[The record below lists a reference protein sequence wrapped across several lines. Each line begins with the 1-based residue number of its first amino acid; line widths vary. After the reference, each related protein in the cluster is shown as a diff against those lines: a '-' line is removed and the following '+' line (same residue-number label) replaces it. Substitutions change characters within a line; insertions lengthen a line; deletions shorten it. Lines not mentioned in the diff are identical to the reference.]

1 MKKYNALLI
10 NGLLDKTNHQ
20 NAVGEQIH
28 FNGELFYKI
37 SNVANMR
44 PFFMSIVSSNDH
56 WLFLSSNGGISAG
69 RSNSNNA
76 LFPYITD
83 DKITDNIENTG
94 SKSIFIVHKGS
105 KKFLWEPFSP
115 RHDGIYDCENNLYK
129 NFKGNKA
136 IFEEVNHDL
145 RISFS
150 YEWTTSKKF
159 GFVRTARFK
168 NLSGSKIK
176 VEFVDGIQ
184 NIMPWGVEEALQ
196 NSTSNLVDAYK
207 RSELDRH
214 SKLGIFALS
223 AVIIDRA
230 EPSEALKSNVVWSP
244 DFKNTNRLLSSAQLQ
259 KFRTGHKLENED
271 DVKGERGAYFINSSF
286 SLGAKSHKNWTILAD
301 VNKDASGV
309 TQLISQIRKNRKL
322 HQEVLT
328 DAEDGSNEL
337 TKLVAAADGLQL
349 TEDSNRNARHFAN
362 VLFNIM
368 RGGIFDNNYQVRRDD
383 FIQYLGKA
391 NKKILTK
398 YKDKLNQLPN
408 TFHLK
413 KLLKLSDHANDDFY
427 RLAHEYLPL
436 KFSRRHGDPSRPW
449 NKFDINMTDETTGKD
464 VLDYQGNWRDIFQN
478 WEALAQSYPSF
489 INSMIFRFLN
499 ASTFEG
505 YNPYRVTKDG
515 FDWERIEPD
524 NPWAYIGYWGDHQ
537 IIYLLKLLEFS
548 NKHNPDHMSE
558 LLNRSCFVY
567 ANVPYK
573 IKSHTQIMKD
583 PKNTID
589 YDFAEADK
597 IDKAKNK
604 IGSDGALLANSK
616 DALVRA
622 TLAEKLLVTLLAKIS
637 NFIPEAGIWLNTQR
651 PEWNDAN
658 NALVGNGVSMV
669 TLFYLRRFS
678 KYLVDL
684 LMDFN
689 GSDLVIS
696 HELRTYFLSVSKIFN
711 EAKLRSTDKSRF
723 EVVNKLGKAGSLYRN
738 KIYKNKFTGQHVEIP
753 KADVIAF
760 LASLNEH
767 LDHAIKMNKRSDNLY
782 HAYNLLT
789 IDKDKVKI
797 SHLPE
802 MLEGQVAALSS
813 GKINPKQAVALLDS
827 LKNSELYRK
836 DQLSYILYPAKKL
849 PGFLEKNIIPKK
861 LVHSSKLLVKLLKD
875 KNKTIIVKDSK
886 GIFHFNGNF
895 NNADALGLALDQ
907 LPDTYS
913 ALLQNDKAK
922 VCAIYEKV
930 FDHKSFTG
938 RSGTFYGYEGL
949 GSIYWHMVSKLLIAV
964 QELIQKAIDE
974 KAGVRVINKLKK
986 HYFEINKGIGA
997 DKTPLEYGAI
1007 PTDPYSHTPAGKGA
1021 QQPGMTGQVKED
1033 IIARMAELGVETSNG
1048 QISFSNAIFTEN
1060 EYLTKRANFEY
1071 INTKG
1076 HRSIIELKKGSLAF
1090 TICQTPVIYQRSRK
1104 SLIEITY
1111 SSGETEKITG
1121 LLLPQ
1126 NISKKIFGRDG
1137 AIKKI
1142 IVSFQN

>member
-1 MKKYNALLI
+1 
-10 NGLLDKTNHQ
+10 
-20 NAVGEQIH
+20 
-28 FNGELFYKI
+28 
-37 SNVANMR
+37 
-44 PFFMSIVSSNDH
+44 
-56 WLFLSSNGGISAG
+56 
-69 RSNSNNA
+69 
-76 LFPYITD
+76 
-83 DKITDNIENTG
+83 
-94 SKSIFIVHKGS
+94 
-105 KKFLWEPFSP
+105 
-115 RHDGIYDCENNLYK
+115 
-129 NFKGNKA
+129 
-136 IFEEVNHDL
+136 
-145 RISFS
+145 
-150 YEWTTSKKF
+150 
-159 GFVRTARFK
+159 
-168 NLSGSKIK
+168 
-176 VEFVDGIQ
+176 
-184 NIMPWGVEEALQ
+184 
-196 NSTSNLVDAYK
+196 
-207 RSELDRH
+207 
-214 SKLGIFALS
+214 
-223 AVIIDRA
+223 
-230 EPSEALKSNVVWSP
+230 
-244 DFKNTNRLLSSAQLQ
+244 
-259 KFRTGHKLENED
+259 
-271 DVKGERGAYFINSSF
+271 
-286 SLGAKSHKNWTILAD
+286 
-301 VNKDASGV
+301 
-309 TQLISQIRKNRKL
+309 
-322 HQEVLT
+322 
-328 DAEDGSNEL
+328 
-337 TKLVAAADGLQL
+337 
-349 TEDSNRNARHFAN
+349 
-362 VLFNIM
+362 
-368 RGGIFDNNYQVRRDD
+368 
-383 FIQYLGKA
+383 
-391 NKKILTK
+391 
-398 YKDKLNQLPN
+398 
-408 TFHLK
+408 
-413 KLLKLSDHANDDFY
+413 
-427 RLAHEYLPL
+427 
-436 KFSRRHGDPSRPW
+436 
-449 NKFDINMTDETTGKD
+449 
-464 VLDYQGNWRDIFQN
+464 
-478 WEALAQSYPSF
+478 
-489 INSMIFRFLN
+489 
-499 ASTFEG
+499 
-505 YNPYRVTKDG
+505 
-515 FDWERIEPD
+515 
-524 NPWAYIGYWGDHQ
+524 
-537 IIYLLKLLEFS
+537 
-548 NKHNPDHMSE
+548 MSE
-558 LLNRSCFVY
+558 LLNKSCFVY

-684 LMDFN
+684 LTDFN

-753 KADVIAF
+753 KADVIVF

-767 LDHAIKMNKRSDNLY
+767 LDHAIEMNKRSDNLY

-895 NNADALGLALDQ
+895 NNADALELALDQ

-974 KAGVRVINKLKK
+974 KAGVRVINRLKK

-1048 QISFSNAIFTEN
+1048 QISFSNGIFNEN
-1060 EYLTKRANFEY
+1060 EYLTKRANFEH
-1071 INTKG
+1071 INPKG
-1076 HRSIIELKKGSLAF
+1076 HRSIIELKKGSFAF
-1090 TICQTPVIYQRSRK
+1090 TICQTPVVYQRSRK

-1126 NISKKIFGRDG
+1126 NISKKIFERDG

>member
-1 MKKYNALLI
+1 
-10 NGLLDKTNHQ
+10 
-20 NAVGEQIH
+20 
-28 FNGELFYKI
+28 
-37 SNVANMR
+37 
-44 PFFMSIVSSNDH
+44 
-56 WLFLSSNGGISAG
+56 
-69 RSNSNNA
+69 
-76 LFPYITD
+76 
-83 DKITDNIENTG
+83 
-94 SKSIFIVHKGS
+94 
-105 KKFLWEPFSP
+105 
-115 RHDGIYDCENNLYK
+115 
-129 NFKGNKA
+129 
-136 IFEEVNHDL
+136 
-145 RISFS
+145 
-150 YEWTTSKKF
+150 
-159 GFVRTARFK
+159 
-168 NLSGSKIK
+168 
-176 VEFVDGIQ
+176 
-184 NIMPWGVEEALQ
+184 
-196 NSTSNLVDAYK
+196 
-207 RSELDRH
+207 
-214 SKLGIFALS
+214 
-223 AVIIDRA
+223 
-230 EPSEALKSNVVWSP
+230 
-244 DFKNTNRLLSSAQLQ
+244 
-259 KFRTGHKLENED
+259 
-271 DVKGERGAYFINSSF
+271 
-286 SLGAKSHKNWTILAD
+286 
-301 VNKDASGV
+301 
-309 TQLISQIRKNRKL
+309 
-322 HQEVLT
+322 
-328 DAEDGSNEL
+328 
-337 TKLVAAADGLQL
+337 
-349 TEDSNRNARHFAN
+349 
-362 VLFNIM
+362 
-368 RGGIFDNNYQVRRDD
+368 
-383 FIQYLGKA
+383 
-391 NKKILTK
+391 
-398 YKDKLNQLPN
+398 
-408 TFHLK
+408 
-413 KLLKLSDHANDDFY
+413 
-427 RLAHEYLPL
+427 
-436 KFSRRHGDPSRPW
+436 
-449 NKFDINMTDETTGKD
+449 MTDEATGKD

-478 WEALAQSYPSF
+478 WEALAHSYPSF
-489 INSMIFRFLN
+489 ISSMIFRFLN

-558 LLNRSCFVY
+558 LLNKSCFVY

-684 LMDFN
+684 LTDFN

-767 LDHAIKMNKRSDNLY
+767 LDHAIEMNKRSDNLY

-827 LKNSELYRK
+827 LKKSELYRK

-895 NNADALGLALDQ
+895 NNADALELALDQ

-986 HYFEINKGIGA
+986 HYFEINRGIGA

-1048 QISFSNAIFTEN
+1048 QISFSNGIFNEN
-1060 EYLTKRANFEY
+1060 EYLTKRVNFEY
-1071 INTKG
+1071 INPKG
-1076 HRSIIELKKGSLAF
+1076 HKSIIELKKGSFAF
-1090 TICQTPVIYQRSRK
+1090 TICQTPVVYQRSRK

-1126 NISKKIFGRDG
+1126 NISKKIFERDG

>member
-1 MKKYNALLI
+1 
-10 NGLLDKTNHQ
+10 
-20 NAVGEQIH
+20 
-28 FNGELFYKI
+28 
-37 SNVANMR
+37 
-44 PFFMSIVSSNDH
+44 
-56 WLFLSSNGGISAG
+56 
-69 RSNSNNA
+69 
-76 LFPYITD
+76 
-83 DKITDNIENTG
+83 
-94 SKSIFIVHKGS
+94 
-105 KKFLWEPFSP
+105 
-115 RHDGIYDCENNLYK
+115 
-129 NFKGNKA
+129 
-136 IFEEVNHDL
+136 
-145 RISFS
+145 
-150 YEWTTSKKF
+150 
-159 GFVRTARFK
+159 
-168 NLSGSKIK
+168 
-176 VEFVDGIQ
+176 
-184 NIMPWGVEEALQ
+184 
-196 NSTSNLVDAYK
+196 
-207 RSELDRH
+207 
-214 SKLGIFALS
+214 
-223 AVIIDRA
+223 
-230 EPSEALKSNVVWSP
+230 
-244 DFKNTNRLLSSAQLQ
+244 
-259 KFRTGHKLENED
+259 
-271 DVKGERGAYFINSSF
+271 
-286 SLGAKSHKNWTILAD
+286 
-301 VNKDASGV
+301 
-309 TQLISQIRKNRKL
+309 
-322 HQEVLT
+322 
-328 DAEDGSNEL
+328 
-337 TKLVAAADGLQL
+337 
-349 TEDSNRNARHFAN
+349 
-362 VLFNIM
+362 
-368 RGGIFDNNYQVRRDD
+368 
-383 FIQYLGKA
+383 
-391 NKKILTK
+391 
-398 YKDKLNQLPN
+398 
-408 TFHLK
+408 
-413 KLLKLSDHANDDFY
+413 
-427 RLAHEYLPL
+427 
-436 KFSRRHGDPSRPW
+436 
-449 NKFDINMTDETTGKD
+449 
-464 VLDYQGNWRDIFQN
+464 
-478 WEALAQSYPSF
+478 
-489 INSMIFRFLN
+489 
-499 ASTFEG
+499 
-505 YNPYRVTKDG
+505 
-515 FDWERIEPD
+515 
-524 NPWAYIGYWGDHQ
+524 
-537 IIYLLKLLEFS
+537 
-548 NKHNPDHMSE
+548 
-558 LLNRSCFVY
+558 
-567 ANVPYK
+567 
-573 IKSHTQIMKD
+573 MKD

-684 LMDFN
+684 LTDFN

-723 EVVNKLGKAGSLYRN
+723 EVVDKLGKAGSLYRN
-738 KIYKNKFTGQHVEIP
+738 KVYKNKFTGKHVEIP
-753 KADVIAF
+753 KADVFKF

-767 LDHAIKMNKRSDNLY
+767 LDHAIEMNKRPDNLF

-813 GKINPKQAVALLDS
+813 GNINPKHAVALLDS

-836 DQLSYILYPAKKL
+836 DQLSYTLYPAKKL

-895 NNADALGLALDQ
+895 NNADALELALDQ

-974 KAGVRVINKLKK
+974 KAGVRVINRLKK

-1033 IIARMAELGVETSNG
+1033 IIARMVELGVETSNG
-1048 QISFSNAIFTEN
+1048 QISFSNGIFNEN
-1060 EYLTKRANFEY
+1060 EYLTKRVNFEH
-1071 INTKG
+1071 INPKG
-1076 HRSIIELKKGSLAF
+1076 HRSIIELKKGSFAF
-1090 TICQTPVIYQRSRK
+1090 TICQTPVVYQRSRK
-1104 SLIEITY
+1104 SLIEIIY

-1126 NISKKIFGRDG
+1126 NISKKIFERDG

>member
-1 MKKYNALLI
+1 M
-10 NGLLDKTNHQ
+10 
-20 NAVGEQIH
+20 
-28 FNGELFYKI
+28 
-37 SNVANMR
+37 
-44 PFFMSIVSSNDH
+44 
-56 WLFLSSNGGISAG
+56 
-69 RSNSNNA
+69 
-76 LFPYITD
+76 
-83 DKITDNIENTG
+83 
-94 SKSIFIVHKGS
+94 
-105 KKFLWEPFSP
+105 
-115 RHDGIYDCENNLYK
+115 
-129 NFKGNKA
+129 
-136 IFEEVNHDL
+136 
-145 RISFS
+145 
-150 YEWTTSKKF
+150 
-159 GFVRTARFK
+159 
-168 NLSGSKIK
+168 
-176 VEFVDGIQ
+176 
-184 NIMPWGVEEALQ
+184 
-196 NSTSNLVDAYK
+196 
-207 RSELDRH
+207 
-214 SKLGIFALS
+214 
-223 AVIIDRA
+223 
-230 EPSEALKSNVVWSP
+230 
-244 DFKNTNRLLSSAQLQ
+244 
-259 KFRTGHKLENED
+259 
-271 DVKGERGAYFINSSF
+271 
-286 SLGAKSHKNWTILAD
+286 GAKSHKNWTILAD
-301 VNKDASGV
+301 VNKDVSGV
-309 TQLISQIRKNRKL
+309 TQLISQIRKNKKL
-322 HQEVLT
+322 HQDVLA

-368 RGGIFDNNYQVRRDD
+368 RGGVFDNNYQVRRDD
-383 FIQYLGKA
+383 FIQHLGKA
-391 NKKILTK
+391 NKKILAK
-398 YKDKLNQLPN
+398 YKDKLDQLPN

-413 KLLKLSDHANDDFY
+413 RLLKLSDHANEDFY
-427 RLAHEYLPL
+427 RLTHEYLPL

-464 VLDYQGNWRDIFQN
+464 ILDYQGNWRDIFQN

-515 FDWERIEPD
+515 FDWERIETD

-573 IKSHTQIMKD
+573 IKSHAQIMKD
-583 PKNTID
+583 SKNTID
-589 YDFAEADK
+589 YNFAEADK
-597 IDKAKNK
+597 IDKSKNK
-604 IGSDGALLANSK
+604 IGSDGALLTNRK
-616 DALVRA
+616 GALVRA
-622 TLAEKLLVTLLAKIS
+622 TLAEKLLVTLLAKMS

-684 LMDFN
+684 LTGFN
-689 GSDLVIS
+689 KTDLVIS
-696 HELRTYFLSVSKIFN
+696 YELRTYFLSVSKIFN

-738 KIYKNKFTGQHVEIP
+738 KIYKNKFTGQNVEIP
-753 KADVIAF
+753 KADVITF

-767 LDHAIKMNKRSDNLY
+767 LDHAIEMNKRPDNLY

-813 GKINPKQAVALLDS
+813 GKISPKQAVIVLDS
-827 LKNSELYRK
+827 LKNSKLYRK

-861 LVHSSKLLVKLLKD
+861 LVHSSRLLMKLLKD
-875 KNKTIIVKDSK
+875 KNKTIVVKDSK
-886 GIFHFNGNF
+886 GIYHFNGNF
-895 NNADALGLALDQ
+895 NNAYALALALDQ
-907 LPDTYS
+907 LPDAYS
-913 ALLQNDKAK
+913 ALLKNDKAK

-964 QELIQKAIDE
+964 QELIQKAVDE

-1048 QISFSNAIFTEN
+1048 QISFSNAIFNEN
-1060 EYLTKRANFEY
+1060 EYLIKRANFKY

-1076 HRSIIELKKGSLAF
+1076 HRSIIELKKGSFAF

-1111 SSGETEKITG
+1111 SSGDKEKITG

-1126 NISKKIFGRDG
+1126 NISKKIFERDG
-1137 AIKKI
+1137 TIKKI
-1142 IVSFQN
+1142 IVSF

>member
-1 MKKYNALLI
+1 MNKSEKI
-10 NGLLDKTNHQ
+10 NF
-20 NAVGEQIH
+20 I
-28 FNGELFYKI
+28 I
-37 SNVANMR
+37 NVLE
-44 PFFMSIVSSNDH
+44 D
-56 WLFLSSNGGISAG
+56 
-69 RSNSNNA
+69 
-76 LFPYITD
+76 LFP
-83 DKITDNIENTG
+83 KIEI
-94 SKSIFIVHKGS
+94 
-105 KKFLWEPFSP
+105 P
-115 RHDGIYDCENNLYK
+115 
-129 NFKGNKA
+129 
-136 IFEEVNHDL
+136 
-145 RISFS
+145 
-150 YEWTTSKKF
+150 
-159 GFVRTARFK
+159 
-168 NLSGSKIK
+168 
-176 VEFVDGIQ
+176 
-184 NIMPWGVEEALQ
+184 
-196 NSTSNLVDAYK
+196 
-207 RSELDRH
+207 LDH
-214 SKLGIFALS
+214 
-223 AVIIDRA
+223 
-230 EPSEALKSNVVWSP
+230 
-244 DFKNTNRLLSSAQLQ
+244 
-259 KFRTGHKLENED
+259 
-271 DVKGERGAYFINSSF
+271 
-286 SLGAKSHKNWTILAD
+286 
-301 VNKDASGV
+301 
-309 TQLISQIRKNRKL
+309 
-322 HQEVLT
+322 
-328 DAEDGSNEL
+328 
-337 TKLVAAADGLQL
+337 
-349 TEDSNRNARHFAN
+349 
-362 VLFNIM
+362 
-368 RGGIFDNNYQVRRDD
+368 
-383 FIQYLGKA
+383 
-391 NKKILTK
+391 
-398 YKDKLNQLPN
+398 
-408 TFHLK
+408 
-413 KLLKLSDHANDDFY
+413 
-427 RLAHEYLPL
+427 
-436 KFSRRHGDPSRPW
+436 
-449 NKFDINMTDETTGKD
+449 
-464 VLDYQGNWRDIFQN
+464 
-478 WEALAQSYPSF
+478 
-489 INSMIFRFLN
+489 
-499 ASTFEG
+499 
-505 YNPYRVTKDG
+505 
-515 FDWERIEPD
+515 
-524 NPWAYIGYWGDHQ
+524 
-537 IIYLLKLLEFS
+537 
-548 NKHNPDHMSE
+548 
-558 LLNRSCFVY
+558 
-567 ANVPYK
+567 
-573 IKSHTQIMKD
+573 KD

-684 LMDFN
+684 LTGFN
-689 GSDLVIS
+689 GSNLVIS

-738 KIYKNKFTGQHVEIP
+738 KIYKNKFTGQYVEIP
-753 KADVIAF
+753 KADVIVF

-767 LDHAIKMNKRSDNLY
+767 LDHAIEMNKRSDNLY

-895 NNADALGLALDQ
+895 NNADALELALDQ

-974 KAGVRVINKLKK
+974 KAGVRVINRLKK

-1033 IIARMAELGVETSNG
+1033 IIARMVELGVKTSNG
-1048 QISFSNAIFTEN
+1048 QISFSNGIFNEN
-1060 EYLTKRANFEY
+1060 EYLTKRVNFEH
-1071 INTKG
+1071 INPKG
-1076 HRSIIELKKGSLAF
+1076 HKSIIELKKGSLAF
-1090 TICQTPVIYQRSRK
+1090 TICQTPVVYQRSRK

-1126 NISKKIFGRDG
+1126 NISKKIFERDG

>member
-76 LFPYITD
+76 LFPYVTD

-145 RISFS
+145 KISFS

-207 RSELDRH
+207 RSELDRL

-309 TQLISQIRKNRKL
+309 TQLISQIRKNKKL
-322 HQEVLT
+322 HQDVLT
-328 DAEDGSNEL
+328 DTEDGSNEL

-398 YKDKLNQLPN
+398 YKDKLDQLPN

-449 NKFDINMTDETTGKD
+449 NKFDINMTDEATGKD

-558 LLNRSCFVY
+558 LLNKSCFVY

-684 LMDFN
+684 LTDFN

-738 KIYKNKFTGQHVEIP
+738 KIYKNKFTGQYVEIP
-753 KADVIAF
+753 KADVIVF

-767 LDHAIKMNKRSDNLY
+767 LDHAIEMNKRSDNLY

-861 LVHSSKLLVKLLKD
+861 LVHSSKLLMKLFKD

-895 NNADALGLALDQ
+895 NNTHALALALDK

-913 ALLQNDKAK
+913 KLLKNDKAK

-964 QELIQKAIDE
+964 QELIHKAIDE

-986 HYFEINKGIGA
+986 HYFEINEGIGA

-1007 PTDPYSHTPAGKGA
+1007 PTDPYSHTPTGKGA

-1033 IIARMAELGVETSNG
+1033 IIARFSELGVGVLNG
-1048 QISFSNAIFTEN
+1048 QINFKNKIFKES
-1060 EYLTKRANFEY
+1060 EYLSKKSNFNY
-1071 INTKG
+1071 VDVKG
-1076 HRSIIELKKGSLAF
+1076 KK
-1090 TICQTPVIYQRSRK
+1090 
-1104 SLIEITY
+1104 
-1111 SSGETEKITG
+1111 
-1121 LLLPQ
+1121 Q
-1126 NISKKIFGRDG
+1126 NITVEKDSLVFTLCQIPIIYKKSKNYGVKVMYKNSKIEKLSDLQLSENISQKVFNRDG
-1137 AIKKI
+1137 SISKI
-1142 IVSFQN
+1142 EVNF

>member
-1 MKKYNALLI
+1 M
-10 NGLLDKTNHQ
+10 
-20 NAVGEQIH
+20 
-28 FNGELFYKI
+28 
-37 SNVANMR
+37 
-44 PFFMSIVSSNDH
+44 
-56 WLFLSSNGGISAG
+56 
-69 RSNSNNA
+69 
-76 LFPYITD
+76 
-83 DKITDNIENTG
+83 
-94 SKSIFIVHKGS
+94 
-105 KKFLWEPFSP
+105 
-115 RHDGIYDCENNLYK
+115 
-129 NFKGNKA
+129 
-136 IFEEVNHDL
+136 
-145 RISFS
+145 
-150 YEWTTSKKF
+150 
-159 GFVRTARFK
+159 
-168 NLSGSKIK
+168 
-176 VEFVDGIQ
+176 
-184 NIMPWGVEEALQ
+184 
-196 NSTSNLVDAYK
+196 
-207 RSELDRH
+207 
-214 SKLGIFALS
+214 
-223 AVIIDRA
+223 
-230 EPSEALKSNVVWSP
+230 
-244 DFKNTNRLLSSAQLQ
+244 
-259 KFRTGHKLENED
+259 
-271 DVKGERGAYFINSSF
+271 
-286 SLGAKSHKNWTILAD
+286 
-301 VNKDASGV
+301 
-309 TQLISQIRKNRKL
+309 
-322 HQEVLT
+322 
-328 DAEDGSNEL
+328 
-337 TKLVAAADGLQL
+337 
-349 TEDSNRNARHFAN
+349 
-362 VLFNIM
+362 
-368 RGGIFDNNYQVRRDD
+368 
-383 FIQYLGKA
+383 
-391 NKKILTK
+391 
-398 YKDKLNQLPN
+398 
-408 TFHLK
+408 
-413 KLLKLSDHANDDFY
+413 
-427 RLAHEYLPL
+427 
-436 KFSRRHGDPSRPW
+436 
-449 NKFDINMTDETTGKD
+449 
-464 VLDYQGNWRDIFQN
+464 
-478 WEALAQSYPSF
+478 
-489 INSMIFRFLN
+489 
-499 ASTFEG
+499 
-505 YNPYRVTKDG
+505 
-515 FDWERIEPD
+515 
-524 NPWAYIGYWGDHQ
+524 
-537 IIYLLKLLEFS
+537 
-548 NKHNPDHMSE
+548 
-558 LLNRSCFVY
+558 
-567 ANVPYK
+567 
-573 IKSHTQIMKD
+573 
-583 PKNTID
+583 
-589 YDFAEADK
+589 
-597 IDKAKNK
+597 
-604 IGSDGALLANSK
+604 
-616 DALVRA
+616 
-622 TLAEKLLVTLLAKIS
+622 
-637 NFIPEAGIWLNTQR
+637 
-651 PEWNDAN
+651 
-658 NALVGNGVSMV
+658 
-669 TLFYLRRFS
+669 
-678 KYLVDL
+678 DL
-684 LMDFN
+684 LTDFN
-689 GSDLVIS
+689 GSELVIS

-738 KIYKNKFTGQHVEIP
+738 KIYKNKFTGQYVEIP

-767 LDHAIKMNKRSDNLY
+767 LDHAIEMNKRPDNLY

-1048 QISFSNAIFTEN
+1048 QISFSNGIFNEN
-1060 EYLTKRANFEY
+1060 EYLTKRANFEH
-1071 INTKG
+1071 INAKG
-1076 HRSIIELKKGSLAF
+1076 HRSIIELKKGSFAF
-1090 TICQTPVIYQRSRK
+1090 TICQTPVVYQRSRK

-1126 NISKKIFGRDG
+1126 NISKKIFERDG